1 MTTTT
6 QNPPRITNLYFYVP
20 GRYSP
25 MDIVC
30 LDPNSNPPPTSDDYF
45 GLYSK
50 KSLTDFQNEYPN
62 IVILT
67 GEEMSTRIY
76 EAAKK
81 PVSEISINRYTD
93 MLEVLPPLRWV
104 SSSGNTTFML
114 SERFTNNIT
123 DIYAKIQVGDD
134 KYRYFTFRDE
144 DTLTHRQIVEKVM
157 IFINR

>member
-1 MTTTT
+1 
-6 QNPPRITNLYFYVP
+6 
-20 GRYSP
+20 
-25 MDIVC
+25 
-30 LDPNSNPPPTSDDYF
+30 
-45 GLYSK
+45 
-50 KSLTDFQNEYPN
+50 
-62 IVILT
+62 
-67 GEEMSTRIY
+67 MSTRIY

>member
-1 MTTTT
+1 
-6 QNPPRITNLYFYVP
+6 
-20 GRYSP
+20 

-30 LDPNSNPPPTSDDYF
+30 LDPDSNTPPTSDDYF

-50 KSLTDFQNEYPN
+50 ISFSDFQSEYPN

-67 GEEMSTRIY
+67 GEEMSTKIY

-123 DIYAKIQVGDD
+123 DIFAKIQVGDD
-134 KYRYFTFRDE
+134 KYRYFTFCDE
-144 DTLTHRQIVEKVM
+144 DTLTHCQIVEKVM
-157 IFINR
+157 LFLNR

>member
-1 MTTTT
+1 
-6 QNPPRITNLYFYVP
+6 
-20 GRYSP
+20 

-30 LDPNSNPPPTSDDYF
+30 LDPNSNTPPTSDDYF

-50 KSLTDFQNEYPN
+50 KSLSDFQSEYPN

-67 GEEMSTRIY
+67 GEEMSTKIY

-104 SSSGNTTFML
+104 SSNGNTTFML

-123 DIYAKIQVGDD
+123 DIYAKIQVGYD

-144 DTLTHRQIVEKVM
+144 DTLTHHQIVEKVM
-157 IFINR
+157 LFLNR